1 MKGGYNVAQ
10 FLSFLCS
17 AGAGFLLT
25 DRLLADGAFYMQVPP
40 FSATAA
46 ALIGLL
52 IAGMEYRAAK
62 TKKKR
67 RLPMALLIFN
77 ALIGIAATGIWLYTL
92 L

>member
-1 MKGGYNVAQ
+1 MAL

-17 AGAGFLLT
+17 TGAGFLLY
-25 DRLLADGAFYMQVPP
+25 DRLFGEGAFYAQYPA

-46 ALIGLL
+46 ALVGLL
-52 IAGMEYRAAK
+52 IAGMEYRAVK

-67 RLPMALLIFN
+67 RLPMALLILN
-77 ALIGIAATGIWLYTL
+77 ALAGIAATGLWLYTL